1 MTTQSATSHA
11 FIART
16 RGVSV
21 MEQPVLDALFDAGCD
36 DAVVGT
42 DADGDYLDF
51 TRTAATFEDAVRTA
65 CEAIKSVPGLSVARI
80 EGSDQADHGRELTL
94 H

>member
-1 MTTQSATSHA
+1 MTTQSATTHA

-42 DADGDYLDF
+42 DAGGDYLDF
-51 TRTAATFEDAVRTA
+51 TRAADTFEDAVHSA
-65 CEAIKSVPGLSVARI
+65 CEAIRSVPGLSVARI
-80 EGSDQADHGRELTL
+80 EGSDHADSGRKLTL